1 MATGTQMVLGVKKI
15 IKIIVPS
22 GLHLDKNKTVVSSC
36 GLFAYIFYFK
46 NLDFLGYDNFQSS
59 NSSSVISSL

>member
-22 GLHLDKNKTVVSSC
+22 GLHLDKK
-36 GLFAYIFYFK
+36 LDH
-46 NLDFLGYDNFQSS
+46 NL
-59 NSSSVISSL
+59 SVMVFFI